1 MKNPLHL
8 HIMIKMWAAVQDY
21 KWPSI
26 SQIMFLFRD
35 HTPQYRS
42 PCTKKLNNTYNI
54 FLQEGGLSSQNLPI
68 THHVVCIRKKL
79 GLCIDC
85 RLLNQ
90 KTILT
95 DTLFLKLVKKLTHK
109 WRKLH
114 LEGVLLYCK
123 TEQRHR
129 FILPAQYKQISTK
142 SSSTYMTTLLALYT
156 VPVKTFN
163 NSV

>member
-26 SQIMFLFRD
+26 SQIIFLFRD

-79 GLCIDC
+79 GLCVDC

-90 KTILT
+90 KTIP
-95 DTLFLKLVKKLTHK
+95 D
-109 WRKLH
+109 
-114 LEGVLLYCK
+114 
-123 TEQRHR
+123 RHP
-129 FILPAQYKQISTK
+129 LPQISQKTYAQMEK
-142 SSSTYMTTLLALYT
+142 TALGRSTPIL
-156 VPVKTFN
+156 
-163 NSV
+163 